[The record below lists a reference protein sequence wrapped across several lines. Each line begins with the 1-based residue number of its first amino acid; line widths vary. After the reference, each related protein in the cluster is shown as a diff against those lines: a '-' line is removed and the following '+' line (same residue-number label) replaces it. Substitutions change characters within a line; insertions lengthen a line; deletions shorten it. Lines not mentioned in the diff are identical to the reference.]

1 MDKQQI
7 FNKVAE
13 ILEDQMAIN
22 KAIVTEDMS
31 LIDDLG
37 CDSLDLV
44 EIEMAIEND
53 FGIDIFEEE
62 AININTVGDI
72 IDYLEEAL

>member
-37 CDSLDLV
+37 CDSLDEV
-44 EIEMAIEND
+44 EIFMAIEND
-53 FGIDIFEEE
+53 FGVDILEHSDIV
-62 AININTVGDI
+62 ANTVGDI
-72 IDYLEEAL
+72 VEYLEKIL